1 MSDAPLVAGV
11 ELGGTKCVCLL
22 ATGPQDIRKEV
33 RVPTRGPD
41 ETLAAIDAVL
51 AQWHAEH
58 RFCALG
64 LASFGPL
71 DLDPRSADF
80 GSIAGTPKRAWERVN
95 LMAHPRAFT
104 VPVAI
109 DTDVNGAA
117 LAEGLWGSA
126 RGLDAW
132 AYVTV
137 GTGIGVGSVVSGV
150 PLRGLGHSEAGHQ
163 RVPRLASEH
172 WPGNCP
178 FHGDCVEGLA
188 SGPAIQ
194 ARAGVP
200 FVELTADHPV
210 WDEAVHALAGLLHNL
225 ILTVVPQRILVGGG
239 VVQGQPTLLPRIR
252 RALQASL
259 GDYGQVAHRVRD
271 MEQYVCA
278 PALGERAGPLGAV
291 ALAQRALQLP
301 HPPPLD

>member
-1 MSDAPLVAGV
+1 MRHAAPLVAGV

-22 ATGPQDIRKEV
+22 ATGPEDVRDEA

-51 AQWHAEH
+51 AQWHAAH
-58 RFCALG
+58 GFQALG

-71 DLDPRSADF
+71 ELDPRSSAF
-80 GSIAGTPKRAWERVN
+80 GSILGTPKRAWESVN
-95 LMAHPRAFT
+95 LMTHPRPFA

-117 LAEGLWGSA
+117 LAEGLWGGA

-137 GTGIGVGSVVSGV
+137 GTGIGVGTIVGGM
-150 PLRGLGHSEAGHQ
+150 PIHGLGHPEAGHL
-163 RVPRLASEH
+163 RVPRLAGER
-172 WPGNCP
+172 WPGSCP

-194 ARAGVP
+194 TRAGAP

-210 WDEAVHALAGLLHNL
+210 WNEAVHALAGLFHNL
-225 ILTVVPQRILVGGG
+225 SLTVVPERILVGGG
-239 VVQGQPTLLPRIR
+239 VVLGQPSLLPRIR

-259 GDYGQVAHRVRD
+259 GNYGQVAHRLGDLDR
-271 MEQYVCA
+271 YLCT
-278 PALGERAGPLGAV
+278 PALAERAGPLGAI
-291 ALAQRALQLP
+291 ALAQRALQLESS
-301 HPPPLD
+301 

>member
-33 RVPTRGPD
+33 RMPTRGPD

-58 RFCALG
+58 GFRALG

-71 DLDPRSADF
+71 DLDARSAAF
-80 GSIAGTPKRAWERVN
+80 GCIVGTPKRAWERVN
-95 LMAHPRAFT
+95 LLTRQRPFS
-104 VPVAI
+104 VPVAL

-132 AYVTV
+132 AYLTV
-137 GTGIGVGSVVSGV
+137 GTGIGVGSIIRGA
-150 PLRGLGHSEAGHQ
+150 PLRGLSHSEAGHQ
-163 RVPRLASEH
+163 RVPRLAGEH

-200 FVELTADHPV
+200 FVELTPDHPV
-210 WDEAVHALAGLLHNL
+210 WNEAVHALSGLLHNL
-225 ILTVVPQRILVGGG
+225 VLTVVPERILMGGG
-239 VVQGQPTLLPRIR
+239 VVLGQPTLLPRIR

-271 MEQYVCA
+271 IEQYVTT
-278 PALGERAGPLGAV
+278 PALGERAGPLGAI
-291 ALAQRALQLP
+291 ALARRALQLP
-301 HPPPLD
+301 